1 MFNCIVKPQ
10 VMRKRTYRKWLAGW
24 ILCDG
29 KCLPLAESGLTSTIY
44 FVPSRSHLY
53 LGMRGWFV
61 LNESPHSCPRFL
73 GRVVFKQSTS
83 GVVLRLSI
91 KNTRDISPSPGA
103 VCQWCSLAPS
113 QALSPPICSSPG
125 PWGCCCRSNTAM
137 RFPSAG
143 VLFWWM
149 QFRRVW
155 VCCHKIC
162 VSDGLTFF
170 CFNWFSITGPH
181 SCIVS
186 RQNQNLLGSL
196 SAFRMNMS
204 LGGKVLRN

>member
-10 VMRKRTYRKWLAGW
+10 VTRKRTYRKWLAGW

-29 KCLPLAESGLTSTIY
+29 KCLLLAESGLTSTIY

-73 GRVVFKQSTS
+73 GRVVFKQSTN

-113 QALSPPICSSPG
+113 QALSPPHLFFTRTVGLLLKIQHCHEVPQC
-125 PWGCCCRSNTAM
+125 WG
-137 RFPSAG
+137 F
-143 VLFWWM
+143 VL
-149 QFRRVW
+149 VNA
-155 VCCHKIC
+155 V
-162 VSDGLTFF
+162 
-170 CFNWFSITGPH
+170 
-181 SCIVS
+181 
-186 RQNQNLLGSL
+186 
-196 SAFRMNMS
+196 
-204 LGGKVLRN
+204 